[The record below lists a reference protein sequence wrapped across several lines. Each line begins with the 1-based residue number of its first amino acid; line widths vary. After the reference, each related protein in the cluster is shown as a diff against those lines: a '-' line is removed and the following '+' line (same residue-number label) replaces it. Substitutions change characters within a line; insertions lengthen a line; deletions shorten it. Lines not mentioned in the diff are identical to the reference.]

1 MVLIPTYGLMGR
13 RQDITSHPGGPGMLR
28 VGRSVSAIGIIK
40 ALTALVITVH
50 ALTALVITVHA
61 LTALVITVHVITAH
75 VLTRPALT
83 AQDITG
89 APIKS
94 S

>member
-50 ALTALVITVHA
+50 ALTALVITVH
-61 LTALVITVHVITAH
+61 VITAH